1 MNDFEIRS
9 SDPDWLASTLKAYGQ
24 QQSFKFVDDGNI
36 GVEPG
41 DMETGLKLLVAAARK
56 GECSWQIIAAALV
69 GLGMAAAG
77 IWMVR
82 AALVDPEPTSRL
94 TLLITGGLML
104 ATTGGAAA
112 LNALGTKFEVH
123 AGSDWIEVKPAS

>member
-9 SDPDWLASTLKAYGQ
+9 SDPDWLASTLRAYGQ
-24 QQSFKFVDDGNI
+24 QQSFRFVDDAGV
-36 GVEPG
+36 GVEPE
-41 DMETGLKLLVAAARK
+41 DLQTGLKLLAAAARK

-69 GLGMAAAG
+69 GVGMAAAG

-82 AALVDPEPTSRL
+82 AALVDPEPSSRL
-94 TLLITGGLML
+94 GLLITGGLIL
-104 ATTGGAAA
+104 TTTGGTAA

-123 AGSDWIEVKPAS
+123 AGSGGIEVKPAG